1 MGRTAHH
8 LTLSPATPKRLDRV
22 IQAGLVGAA
31 VAKIVLNQ
39 FGRATP

>member
-8 LTLSPATPKRLDRV
+8 LAPSPARPKRLDRV
-22 IQAGLVGAA
+22 MQAGLVGAA
-31 VAKIVLNQ
+31 VAKIVLNP